1 MSRAVPC
8 CSRQGQCVT
17 LERIVKITS
26 VTSSLAS
33 LAVLTIVLIW
43 IISDLT
49 WINLIQT
56 IAAWIVEQKWDP
68 TISRSV
74 LVMLAQVETQ
84 PSLLLSLLALATLS
98 HLAASVLLFLG
109 VRLARRKFLLPWL
122 VTHMVIVII
131 MTTIF
136 TVWTFITFFIDLLV
150 SVVFPVLSGLV
161 LGLSILAWRLVLAAY
176 RNNMI
181 SSLKR
186 KDCDSDSLARG
197 ESEAELLSEIT
208 NHCLSSSCGGDVPLC
223 HSHGIII
230 ILALSTILII
240 PHPPSAQTHL

>member
-1 MSRAVPC
+1 MRKLQLPVKYFLNNRNEVMSRLWPC

-26 VTSSLAS
+26 VTSILTSLA
-33 LAVLTIVLIW
+33 ALTVILIW
-43 IISDLT
+43 VISDLT
-49 WINLIQT
+49 WSNLIQN

-74 LVMLAQVETQ
+74 LAWLTEVETQ
-84 PSLLLSLLALATLS
+84 PSLVLSLLALATLS
-98 HLAASVLLFLG
+98 HLAASLLLFIG
-109 VRLARRKFLLPWL
+109 VKLARREFLLPWL
-122 VTHMVIVII
+122 VTHIVIVIV

-136 TVWTFITFFIDLLV
+136 TLWTFITFFIDLLV

-176 RNNMI
+176 RNNLI

-186 KDCDSDSLARG
+186 KDCDSDSYRG
-197 ESEAELLSEIT
+197 GMKVRL
-208 NHCLSSSCGGDVPLC
+208 NC
-223 HSHGIII
+223 
-230 ILALSTILII
+230 
-240 PHPPSAQTHL
+240 